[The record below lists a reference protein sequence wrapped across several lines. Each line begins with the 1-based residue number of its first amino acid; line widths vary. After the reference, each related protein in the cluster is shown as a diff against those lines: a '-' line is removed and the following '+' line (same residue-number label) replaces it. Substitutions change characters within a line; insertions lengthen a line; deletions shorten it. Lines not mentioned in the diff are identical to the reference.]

1 MSSLYLVRTGL
12 PLWSVLGHY
21 VQLILYMAKTVQK
34 GRDAK
39 TGRFISIEEAN
50 RRPDTTVVEKLKVG
64 PIKHR
69 K

>member
-1 MSSLYLVRTGL
+1 MLWTSIHSNLKGAGKLPMS
-12 PLWSVLGHY
+12 
-21 VQLILYMAKTVQK
+21 KTVQK